1 MPTDNI
7 EIVQRRVI
15 EAMTGGEQL
24 KKLIEGAHGNVK
36 EWALSERIDPTEI
49 YHVLAGRRRGQ
60 TYERHRDAIAAAAG
74 VSRETVDWM
83 LDEMREAAT
92 AA

>member
-24 KKLIEGAHGNVK
+24 KKLLEGEYGNVK
-36 EWALSERIDPTEI
+36 EWALSERIDPVEI
-49 YHVLAGRRRGQ
+49 YHVLAGRRRGPA
-60 TYERHRDAIAAAAG
+60 YERHRDAIARATRL
-74 VSRETVDWM
+74 SRETVNWM
-83 LDEMREAAT
+83 LDSPKEAVS